1 MATEAAGEPT
11 NIIYQH
17 VSKHNKILKKNAGG
31 KGMLSRE
38 EMMEYI
44 LGRLKD
50 ATDLE
55 IEQYYWF
62 FIVEEE

>member
-1 MATEAAGEPT
+1 
-11 NIIYQH
+11 
-17 VSKHNKILKKNAGG
+17 
-31 KGMLSRE
+31 MLSRE
-38 EMMEYI
+38 EMMDYI
-44 LGRLKD
+44 LGRLED

>member
-1 MATEAAGEPT
+1 
-11 NIIYQH
+11 
-17 VSKHNKILKKNAGG
+17 
-31 KGMLSRE
+31 MLSRE

-44 LGRLKD
+44 LGRLEN

>member
-1 MATEAAGEPT
+1 
-11 NIIYQH
+11 
-17 VSKHNKILKKNAGG
+17 
-31 KGMLSRE
+31 MLSRK

-44 LGRLKD
+44 LGRLEE

-62 FIVEEE
+62 FQCEEE

>member
-1 MATEAAGEPT
+1 
-11 NIIYQH
+11 
-17 VSKHNKILKKNAGG
+17 
-31 KGMLSRE
+31 MLSRE

>member
-1 MATEAAGEPT
+1 
-11 NIIYQH
+11 
-17 VSKHNKILKKNAGG
+17 
-31 KGMLSRE
+31 MLSRE

-44 LGRLKD
+44 LGRLED

>member
-1 MATEAAGEPT
+1 
-11 NIIYQH
+11 
-17 VSKHNKILKKNAGG
+17 
-31 KGMLSRE
+31 MLSRE

-44 LGRLKD
+44 RQRLED